1 MESGCSGRQWPSTR
15 VQIVVKVGDL
25 LEESADAILTTANP
39 WLNMSGGVNGAIR
52 MRGNPQIQEELHG
65 WLAARGLKALPPAS
79 VVRTDPGNLS
89 ARHLLHGV
97 AITAFYESSSDI
109 VRQTVE
115 AALARAVELDCVS
128 VAMPML
134 ATGYGPLK
142 PPEFAAGLKPLAG
155 RAFGRIATLTV
166 VVRKIV
172 EKEQIDAVLGP
183 S

>member
-1 MESGCSGRQWPSTR
+1 MK
-15 VQIVVKVGDL
+15 IVVKVGDL

-52 MRGNPQIQEELHG
+52 MRGNPQLQEELHG
-65 WLAARGLKALPPAS
+65 WLRARGLKALPPAS

-89 ARHLLHGV
+89 TRHLLHCV
-97 AITAFYESSSDI
+97 AITAFYESSAEM

-115 AALARAVELDCVS
+115 AALVQAAELGCTT

-142 PPEFAAGLKPLAG
+142 APDFAAGLKPLAG
-155 RAFGRIATLTV
+155 RAFGRIETLTV
-166 VVRKIV
+166 VVRKAGD
-172 EKEQIDAVLGP
+172 KEQIDAVLGSAP
-183 S
+183 